1 MNELQEI
8 PIWLYILIFF
18 FLFAQ
23 STFLFI
29 HSRRNG
35 RLRWFWGI
43 WGMLNVPTP
52 LVVYIIYIKYIIPYR
67 ERRLTHDD

>member
-1 MNELQEI
+1 MSDLQQI
-8 PIWLYILIFF
+8 PIWLFVLIFL

-35 RLRWFWGI
+35 RLHWFWGL

-52 LVVYIIYIKYIIPYR
+52 LVVYLIYIKLIVPYR
-67 ERRLTHDD
+67 ERRLADND